1 MIPLPKEENVRG
13 AHKIENFRGIT
24 LSPIISK
31 VFEHCLIEMF
41 GKYLYSCDNQ
51 FGFKTKV
58 GCAHAIYIMREVVDY
73 YVKN

>member
-41 GKYLYSCDNQ
+41 GKYLYSSVWLQNKSWMC
-51 FGFKTKV
+51 TR
-58 GCAHAIYIMREVVDY
+58 HLY
-73 YVKN
+73 YAGSRRLLSEE